1 MAYVASMEIVTTKS
15 KLACGGKWA
24 YIPQCTQ
31 SQINALSFAKSGT
44 NSLIILASVLGA
56 FNIGSFNYIF
66 VGKTSLHAA
75 GSCRLLLP
83 RKYLATCR
91 RFASGQSSHGAFAKA
106 SVAET
111 PAGMAESSG
120 FPSPLVARTG
130 SSSTTFFPKS
140 RG

>member
-75 GSCRLLLP
+75 GSCR
-83 RKYLATCR
+83 A
-91 RFASGQSSHGAFAKA
+91 
-106 SVAET
+106 
-111 PAGMAESSG
+111 
-120 FPSPLVARTG
+120 LVAPQIFGHLPQVRFGPILPWGLCEGLG
-130 SSSTTFFPKS
+130 S
-140 RG
+140 